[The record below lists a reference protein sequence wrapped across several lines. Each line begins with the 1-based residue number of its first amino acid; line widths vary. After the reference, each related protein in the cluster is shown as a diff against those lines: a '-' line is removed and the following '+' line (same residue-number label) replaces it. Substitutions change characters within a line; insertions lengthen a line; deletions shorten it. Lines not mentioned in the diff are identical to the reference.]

1 MGMRSSMVLKA
12 NPPST
17 SMPDAEVPASE
28 RVTQT
33 LLSSTIGLAARPAV
47 PGLWAGRGS
56 LVTRF
61 R

>member
-1 MGMRSSMVLKA
+1 MVLKA

-56 LVTRF
+56 LATRF